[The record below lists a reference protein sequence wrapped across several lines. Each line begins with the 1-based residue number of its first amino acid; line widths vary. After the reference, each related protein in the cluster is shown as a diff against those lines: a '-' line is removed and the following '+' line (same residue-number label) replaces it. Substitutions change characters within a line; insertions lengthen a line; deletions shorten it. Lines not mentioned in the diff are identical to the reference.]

1 MICSF
6 IFSLFT
12 FTEQGH
18 AVTKDVFVSYMMFSE
33 AGLNGLINGKAKS
46 SSASSTPSPVLIPP
60 DQTKS
65 LKTSPK
71 PALNQLEEKTRHKT
85 KDEVKTHLVIIYS
98 LSCRY
103 NNPTLLYFLVE
114 LKCESVN

>member
-12 FTEQGH
+12 FTVQSH
-18 AVTKDVFVSYMMFSE
+18 AVTKDVFVSYVMFSE
-33 AGLNGLINGKAKS
+33 AGLNGSINGKVKS

-60 DQTKS
+60 NQTKS

-71 PALNQLEEKTRHKT
+71 PALNQLEEKTTPKT
-85 KDEVKTHLVIIYS
+85 KDEVKTKMS
-98 LSCRY
+98 LNMTFGHY
-103 NNPTLLYFLVE
+103 LLTLMSL
-114 LKCESVN
+114 